1 MTFLVEREKFIQIF
15 VPWIS
20 TQKVGVIFILR
31 DFNMNLEKCLKV
43 KVPLTQKVKID
54 LLFIIRWKV
63 VFRIFICKSGDET
76 AIERLFKNEK
86 LMEDKINW
94 YAFGRKL
101 WFKGIRSAL
110 NEEIVVKTEN
120 HFDDL
125 AITMVDN
132 LVDKLLP
139 DE

>member
-1 MTFLVEREKFIQIF
+1 
-15 VPWIS
+15 
-20 TQKVGVIFILR
+20 
-31 DFNMNLEKCLKV
+31 
-43 KVPLTQKVKID
+43 
-54 LLFIIRWKV
+54 
-63 VFRIFICKSGDET
+63 
-76 AIERLFKNEK
+76 
-86 LMEDKINW
+86 MEDKINW

-132 LVDKLLP
+132 LVDRLLP

>member
-1 MTFLVEREKFIQIF
+1 ML
-15 VPWIS
+15 
-20 TQKVGVIFILR
+20 
-31 DFNMNLEKCLKV
+31 
-43 KVPLTQKVKID
+43 
-54 LLFIIRWKV
+54 
-63 VFRIFICKSGDET
+63 RIFIFKSGDET
-76 AIERLFKNEK
+76 AIERLFKKEK

>member
-1 MTFLVEREKFIQIF
+1 ML
-15 VPWIS
+15 
-20 TQKVGVIFILR
+20 
-31 DFNMNLEKCLKV
+31 
-43 KVPLTQKVKID
+43 
-54 LLFIIRWKV
+54 
-63 VFRIFICKSGDET
+63 RIFISKSGDET
-76 AIERLFKNEK
+76 AIERLFKKEK
-86 LMEDKINW
+86 FMEDKINW

>member
-1 MTFLVEREKFIQIF
+1 VL
-15 VPWIS
+15 
-20 TQKVGVIFILR
+20 
-31 DFNMNLEKCLKV
+31 
-43 KVPLTQKVKID
+43 
-54 LLFIIRWKV
+54 
-63 VFRIFICKSGDET
+63 RIFISKSGDET
-76 AIERLFKNEK
+76 AIERLFKKEK
-86 LMEDKINW
+86 FMEDKINW